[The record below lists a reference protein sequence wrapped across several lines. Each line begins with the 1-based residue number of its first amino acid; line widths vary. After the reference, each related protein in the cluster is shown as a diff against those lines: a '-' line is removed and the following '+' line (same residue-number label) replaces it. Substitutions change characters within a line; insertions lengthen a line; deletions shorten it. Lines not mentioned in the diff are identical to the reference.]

1 MSRDENAV
9 ERHQVAIPYRK
20 FNMKHN
26 AWLILVA
33 VVTLVAEWPVASQE
47 PQRPSEFYK
56 PEIRSV
62 EGWTVKVDPE
72 LLTDGNRELCDAAFK
87 ALANHLQRITYIVSA
102 DRLADLRKIPI
113 WVDMTHS
120 LEYMQYH
127 PSERWLTE
135 HGYNPELAGHVH
147 IPRARSLIDRSMWAK
162 HPYVVLHELAH
173 AYHDQILGFDNAE
186 IESVFGRAAQS
197 GIYEKVLDHTG
208 QTVKH
213 YGLTN
218 AKEYFAES
226 TESYLGVNDFYPFV
240 RAELRQHDPE
250 MYALMEKIWGP
261 IR

>member
-1 MSRDENAV
+1 MKRSVWVNLAV
-9 ERHQVAIPYRK
+9 
-20 FNMKHN
+20 
-26 AWLILVA
+26 
-33 VVTLVAEWPVASQE
+33 VVTLFAMMPLLSQE
-47 PQRPSEFYK
+47 SPNASEFYK
-56 PEIRSV
+56 PEIKSI
-62 EGWTVKVDPE
+62 EGWTVKVDPQ

-87 ALANHLQRITYIVSA
+87 ALANHLQRVTYIVSS

-113 WVDMTHS
+113 WIDTNHP
-120 LEYMQYH
+120 LEHMQYH
-127 PSERWLTE
+127 PSQRWLTE
-135 HGYNPELAGHVH
+135 HGYNPELARYVH

-173 AYHDQILGFDNAE
+173 AYHDQFLGFDNAE
-186 IESVFGRAAQS
+186 IESVFSRAKQA

-226 TESYLGVNDFYPFV
+226 TESYFGVNDFYPFV
-240 RAELRQHDPE
+240 RAELQQHDPE
-250 MYALMEKIWGP
+250 MYALLEKIWGP